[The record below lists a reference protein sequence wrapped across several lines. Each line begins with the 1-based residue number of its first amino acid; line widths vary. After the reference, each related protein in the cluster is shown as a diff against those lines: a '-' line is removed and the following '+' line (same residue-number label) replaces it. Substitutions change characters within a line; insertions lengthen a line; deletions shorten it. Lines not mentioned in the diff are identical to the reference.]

1 MATQRKG
8 PGWSPGRRP
17 FWSLL
22 WLIVSR
28 TSPRRLFDWTFWL
41 VLGLSSL
48 SLWIVWQRDGAAVVR
63 QIFTDD
69 LWLLAEILP
78 KVIAGTLIG
87 ELIRRLVPRE
97 VIVRWLGAGSGW
109 RGLLIAA
116 FVGFLFPAGPF
127 TVFPLAASLL
137 VAGADRGAAVAFI
150 TGWLLIGLNR
160 MLIWE
165 LPFFGFD
172 VVALRA
178 AASWWMPVV
187 AGWLAR
193 RVPSRLAGMPGQNPP
208 PPPEPDKAR

>member
-1 MATQRKG
+1 M
-8 PGWSPGRRP
+8 
-17 FWSLL
+17 
-22 WLIVSR
+22 SR

-41 VLGLSSL
+41 ILGLTSL
-48 SLWIVWQRDGAAVVR
+48 SLWIVWQRDGAGVVR

-109 RGLLIAA
+109 RGLVIAA

-172 VVALRA
+172 VVALRIMV
-178 AASWWMPVV
+178 SWWMPVA

-193 RVPSRLAGMPGQNPP
+193 LVPVGLADPAETIQQPP
-208 PPPEPDKAR
+208 SDAGKV

>member
-1 MATQRKG
+1 MLG
-8 PGWSPGRRP
+8 PFLSAASFRLP
-17 FWSLL
+17 
-22 WLIVSR
+22 VSR

-41 VLGLSSL
+41 ILGLTTL
-48 SLWIVWQRDGAAVVR
+48 SLWIVWQRDGAGVVS

-78 KVIAGTLIG
+78 KVVAGTLIG

-178 AASWWMPVV
+178 IASWWMPVA

-193 RVPSRLAGMPGQNPP
+193 LVPVRLAASSGSSQQASS
-208 PPPEPDKAR
+208 DRDRI